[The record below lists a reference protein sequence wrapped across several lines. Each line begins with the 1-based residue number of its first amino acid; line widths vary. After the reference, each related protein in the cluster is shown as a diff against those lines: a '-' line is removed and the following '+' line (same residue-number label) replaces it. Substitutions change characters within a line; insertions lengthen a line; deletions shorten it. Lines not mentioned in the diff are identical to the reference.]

1 MDSDTI
7 IKIFVLLPGL
17 SYLLGAIPFGLLIG
31 LARGVDIRTQGS
43 GNIGATNVGRV
54 LGRGWGYGCFL
65 LDVGKGLG
73 PVLWA
78 GHYLRAAGF
87 GNEAGGLVTAGQ
99 WSLLA
104 VAAGCILGHMFSVY
118 LKFKGGKG
126 VATSLGVL
134 LGVWPWFTLT
144 AVPALLVWVA
154 VWGFSRIVSLASIVA
169 AISFPLV
176 FWLLIWRIP
185 SWQFSELLPLFGFG
199 CVMAALIVFR
209 HRSNIAR
216 LLAGTENR
224 GGKAAQVNDEFRN
237 QNNET
242 MTNNE

>member
-1 MDSDTI
+1 MESVTI
-7 IKIFVLLPGL
+7 FKIFVLLPGL
-17 SYLLGAIPFGLLIG
+17 GYLLGAIPFGLLIG
-31 LARGVDIRTQGS
+31 LARGVDIRQQGS

-54 LGRGWGYGCFL
+54 LGRCWGYGCFL

-73 PVLWA
+73 PVLWV
-78 GHYLRAAGF
+78 GHYLRGAGF
-87 GNEAGGLVTAGQ
+87 ANEAGGLLTAGQ

-144 AVPALLVWVA
+144 AVVALLVWVA
-154 VWGFSRIVSLASIVA
+154 VWGFSRYVSLASIA
-169 AISFPLV
+169 ATVSFPLG

-185 SWQFSELLPLFGFG
+185 SWQFSELMPLFGFS
-199 CVMAALIVFR
+199 CAMAALVVFR
-209 HRSNIAR
+209 HRGNIAR
-216 LLAGTENR
+216 LLTGTETR
-224 GGKAAQVNDEFRN
+224 GGKTKAE
-237 QNNET
+237 
-242 MTNNE
+242 